1 MVKNKKTFFMQT
13 IGEQLKELRENKGL
27 LLRDVAEA
35 LEVDS
40 SFLSKIEHGIKR
52 PTKTQIIKLGE
63 IFKANTKELLIT
75 FLSDKVAYELKEED
89 QPNKI
94 MKVAEKKIAYLNR
107 KQKD

>member
-1 MVKNKKTFFMQT
+1 MQT
-13 IGEQLKELRENKGL
+13 IGEQLKELRENNGF

-52 PTKTQIIKLGE
+52 PTRVQIIKLAE
-63 IFKANTKELLIT
+63 FFKINAEDLLIT
-75 FLSDKVAYELKEED
+75 YLSDKVAYELREEE

-94 MKVAEKKIAYLNR
+94 MRVAEKKIAYLNR
-107 KQKD
+107 NQK